1 MTVGATVVAAVA
13 SPLFQLYDAPP
24 EAVSVVEDVVQFSAL
39 TPVMAAVG
47 GEVFTVTACVAVAVQ
62 PFALVTVTV

>member
-24 EAVSVVEDVVQFSAL
+24 EAVSVVEVVVQFSAVV
-39 TPVMAAVG
+39 PVIATVG
-47 GEVFTVTACVAVAVQ
+47 GAVFTVTACVAVAVQ